1 MQPAHDATMSSEEED
16 ERDWSDW
23 GDDVDEDLTKSL
35 FSSAI
40 LSSAKQAIEHDASEH
55 GFDLRNFR
63 AQKALTDYDTIRCVN
78 FIRSEVAAGNSP
90 LQALLHNS
98 AAQRPW
104 EKDEYMRPVLPDDPL
119 LFYDFDEDVCPQQ
132 DSGAGPS
139 AKEASV
145 CITSTAMQSLQDENM
160 ALRNT
165 LQEMSRLA
173 LPSELATEQPF
184 QLAEGID
191 SDWLSKWQK
200 TAGSFGVQAER
211 NKLATT
217 QADVSRGTDD
227 ATERINE
234 AYFDSYGFFGIHRE
248 MISDKVRTEAYRD
261 ALKQNP
267 ALIKG
272 ASVLDVGCGTGILS
286 MFAAEGGATK
296 VIGVDGSTRIAD
308 VAERLVAANGLASTG
323 GGPVTI
329 VQGRLEQ
336 LPSLPVEQVDVI
348 VSEWMGYALLF
359 ESMLDTVLYAR
370 DRWLKPGGAILPD
383 LASLHMAAAGAGAT
397 GLTFWNKVYGLDYS
411 LVQQELREDAHQT
424 ALLKD
429 VSSQDLLSCSCL
441 LRQLDI
447 AHMDAAD
454 ASFSTDFILEADP
467 KSCCG
472 PQECHAL
479 VLWFDMNFSKR
490 FCAEQPVKLSTS
502 PHGPQTHWCQTVLVL
517 RKPILFGLGTAE
529 ARGKVAASLKGRFSM
544 ARSDQ
549 HRGIDMSVEYSAQ
562 FTDGSLGPS
571 EVQIF
576 SMTMSS

>member
-1 MQPAHDATMSSEEED
+1 MSSEEED

-35 FSSAI
+35 FSNAI

-55 GFDLRNFR
+55 GFDLRKFR

-78 FIRSEVAAGNSP
+78 FIRNEVAAGNSP
-90 LQALLHNS
+90 LQALLHDNS

-104 EKDEYMRPVLPDDPL
+104 EKDEYMHPVLPDDPL
-119 LFYDFDEDVCPQQ
+119 LYFDFEEDACAQQ
-132 DSGAGPS
+132 DSDAGPS
-139 AKEASV
+139 AST
-145 CITSTAMQSLQDENM
+145 CNTSTVLQSLQDENM

-200 TAGSFGVQAER
+200 TAGTFGVQAER

-217 QADVSRGTDD
+217 Q
-227 ATERINE
+227 
-234 AYFDSYGFFGIHRE
+234 
-248 MISDKVRTEAYRD
+248 SDVRTEAYRD

-267 ALIKG
+267 ALMQG
-272 ASVLDVGCGTGILS
+272 ATVLDVGCGTGILS
-286 MFAAEGGATK
+286 MFAAEGGAAK
-296 VIGVDGSTRIAD
+296 IIGVDGSTRIAD
-308 VAERLVAANGLASTG
+308 VAERLVAANGLASSG
-323 GGPVTI
+323 GGPITI
-329 VQGRLEQ
+329 MRGRLEQ

-397 GLTFWNKVYGLDYS
+397 GLTFWNKVYGFDYS
-411 LVQQELREDAHQT
+411 LVQQELWEDAHQT

-429 VSSQDLLSCSCL
+429 VSSQDLLSRSCL

-454 ASFSTDFILEADP
+454 ASFSTDFVLEADP

-479 VLWFDMNFSKR
+479 VLWFDTDFSQR

-502 PHGPQTHWCQTVLVL
+502 PCGPQTHWCQTVLVL
-517 RKPILFGLGTAE
+517 RKPIQFGLGTAE
-529 ARGKVAASLKGRFSM
+529 AKGKVAASLKGRFSM

-562 FTDGSLGPS
+562 FTDGTLAPS

>member
-1 MQPAHDATMSSEEED
+1 MSSEEED

-35 FSSAI
+35 FSNAI

-55 GFDLRNFR
+55 GFDLRKFR

-78 FIRSEVAAGNSP
+78 FIRNEVAAGNSP
-90 LQALLHNS
+90 LQALLHDNS

-104 EKDEYMRPVLPDDPL
+104 EKDEYMHPVLPDDPL
-119 LFYDFDEDVCPQQ
+119 LYFDFEEDACAQQ
-132 DSGAGPS
+132 D
-139 AKEASV
+139 
-145 CITSTAMQSLQDENM
+145 
-160 ALRNT
+160 
-165 LQEMSRLA
+165 RLA

-200 TAGSFGVQAER
+200 TAGTFGVQAER

-217 QADVSRGTDD
+217 QSDVSRGTND

-248 MISDKVRTEAYRD
+248 MISDNVRTEAYRD

-267 ALIKG
+267 ALMQG
-272 ASVLDVGCGTGILS
+272 ATVLDVGCGTGILS
-286 MFAAEGGATK
+286 MFAAEGGAAK
-296 VIGVDGSTRIAD
+296 IIGVDGSTRIAD
-308 VAERLVAANGLASTG
+308 VAERLVAANGLASSG
-323 GGPVTI
+323 GGPITI
-329 VQGRLEQ
+329 MRGRLEQ

-397 GLTFWNKVYGLDYS
+397 GLTFWNKVYGFDYS
-411 LVQQELREDAHQT
+411 LVQQELWEDAHQT

-429 VSSQDLLSCSCL
+429 VSSQDLLSRSCL

-454 ASFSTDFILEADP
+454 ASFSTDFVLEADP

-479 VLWFDMNFSKR
+479 VLWFDTDFSQR

-502 PHGPQTHWCQTVLVL
+502 PCGPQTHWCQTVLVL
-517 RKPILFGLGTAE
+517 RKPIQFGLGTAE
-529 ARGKVAASLKGRFSM
+529 AKGKVAASLKGRFSM

-562 FTDGSLGPS
+562 FTDGTLAPS